1 MPENLPS
8 PERPAGADA
17 SERPTR
23 PAAMPRPLSD
33 QVVVITGASSG
44 AGLATAQAFAA
55 QGARVVMA
63 ARNAA
68 DLDRAAAA
76 LRGQGAEAL
85 SMPTDVTDRHAV
97 EALAAGAVDAFGRI
111 DTWVNNAGVSAYAA
125 VREQP
130 WEDIE
135 QVMRINF
142 LGQVHGAQVALPHL
156 EASGGALVCTAS
168 VLGDLAVPYQ
178 AAYCASKHAV
188 VGFMSALRIELDKAE
203 SAVRLTVLKPSSMNT
218 PLFAKA
224 KTQLGAKPQPLGP
237 TYQPEVFAE
246 AVLRAAAGHEREIYV
261 GGAGKAAALAQR
273 VTPKL
278 VAAQLGSSLAQSP
291 AGDTPKAVDAPN
303 NLYGPVASDGG
314 VRGAFSAR
322 AHASSPYQAV
332 AAHAVVA
339 SSVAASAAG
348 AAALAAAPRDRTLAA
363 LLGLGAL
370 AFAGKALTAAL
381 TER

>member
-1 MPENLPS
+1 
-8 PERPAGADA
+8 
-17 SERPTR
+17 
-23 PAAMPRPLSD
+23 MPRPLSD

-44 AGLATAQAFAA
+44 AGLATAQAFAER
-55 QGARVVMA
+55 GARVVMA

-76 LRGQGAEAL
+76 LRARGAEAL

-111 DTWVNNAGVSAYAA
+111 DTWVSNAGVSAYAA

-130 WEDIE
+130 WEDID

-142 LGQVHGAQVALPHL
+142 LGQVHCAQVALPHL

-168 VLGDLAVPYQ
+168 VLGDLSVPYQ

-188 VGFMSALRIELDKAE
+188 VGFMNALRIELEKDE
-203 SAVRLTVLKPSSMNT
+203 SPVRLTVIKPSSLNT
-218 PLFAKA
+218 PLYAKA

-246 AVLRAAAGHEREIYV
+246 VVLHAATHAERELYV

-273 VTPKL
+273 ATPKL
-278 VAAQLGSSLAQSP
+278 VSAQLSSPLAQSP
-291 AGDTPKAVDAPN
+291 ASDEPKSVHAPN
-303 NLYGPVASDGG
+303 NLYGPVGRDGG
-314 VRGAFSAR
+314 VRGDFSDR

-332 AAHAVVA
+332 AMHSVVA
-339 SSVAASAAG
+339 SSVAASAVG
-348 AAALAAAPRDRTLAA
+348 AAALAAAPRDRTLGA

-370 AFAGKALTAAL
+370 ALAGKALTAAL
-381 TER
+381 TESA